1 MSSKISA
8 DVSYI
13 NANAEILLDYDSKN
27 REFSYSVPLTDSHE
41 FVILKPGLSD
51 VFALL
56 DVAAVHPSKIPLDSV
71 TISDT
76 AYRVLTKALADG
88 FALDDTALID
98 KDYIGT
104 KGNVATM
111 SDILGLLYEHPV
123 ADSCSM
129 SDVATQ
135 VWSYVRNFN
144 DSIVLIDN
152 ESNPLGKFV
161 LNTRVL
167 NASDAQFELLQGN
180 DQVDTL
186 GPVSDAVALTQDKN
200 VTDAF
205 TFSDTDSYSLGKGLS
220 DAISFTDYL
229 YIDFKTLTDSLS
241 LADTLVYHYY
251 DDIGVVDN
259 AAIVS
264 DSINI
269 SHNSGAIFNTAGV
282 PLNSVMLNAAVST
295 MDELAVTDDLQLID
309 VLSLEL
315 NGSATTNIVDSMATV
330 SDSINLA
337 KVSGGVLNGAGIPLN
352 NVPLN

>member
-8 DVSYI
+8 DVSYL

-27 REFSYSVPLTDSHE
+27 REFSYSVPLADAHA
-41 FVILKPGLSD
+41 FAIVKPGLSD

-56 DVAAVHPSKIPLDSV
+56 DVAAVHPSKIPLDNI

-88 FALDDTALID
+88 FALDDAALID

-135 VWSYVRNFN
+135 VWNYVRNFN
-144 DSIVLIDN
+144 DSIILVDS
-152 ESNPLGKFV
+152 ESNPLGTFI
-161 LNTRVL
+161 LNTGPL

-180 DQVDTL
+180 DQADTL
-186 GPVSDAVALTQDKN
+186 GPISEAIALTPSKN

-205 TFSDTDSYSLGKGLS
+205 TFSDTDSYNLGKGLS

-241 LADTLVYHYY
+241 LSEVLVNHFSKNSSDT
-251 DDIGVVDN
+251 VDM
-259 AAIVS
+259 
-264 DSINI
+264 
-269 SHNSGAIFNTAGV
+269 T
-282 PLNSVMLNAAVST
+282 
-295 MDELAVTDDLQLID
+295 
-309 VLSLEL
+309 
-315 NGSATTNIVDSMATV
+315 TV
-330 SDSINLA
+330 SDSINL
-337 KVSGGVLNGAGIPLN
+337 SYITGGVLNAAGVELN
-352 NVPLN
+352 NTTLN

>member
-111 SDILGLLYEHPV
+111 SDILGLLYGHPV

-129 SDVATQ
+129 SDVVAQ
-135 VWSYVRNFN
+135 AWDYVRTFN
-144 DSIVLIDN
+144 DSIVLVDS
-152 ESNPLGKFV
+152 ESNPLGTFV
-161 LNTRVL
+161 LNTSPL
-167 NASDAQFELLQGN
+167 NASDSQFELYKGN
-180 DQVDTL
+180 DQVDVL
-186 GPVSDAVALTQDKN
+186 GPISEAIALTPGKN

-220 DAISFTDYL
+220 DTISFTDYL

-241 LADTLVYHYY
+241 LSDTFVSHYY
-251 DDIGVVDN
+251 DNTTIVDN
-259 AAIVS
+259 A
-264 DSINI
+264 
-269 SHNSGAIFNTAGV
+269 
-282 PLNSVMLNAAVST
+282 
-295 MDELAVTDDLQLID
+295 
-309 VLSLEL
+309 
-315 NGSATTNIVDSMATV
+315 ATV
-330 SDSINLA
+330 SDSIDLT
-337 KVSGGVLNGAGIPLN
+337 KISGGVLNASGVQLN
-352 NVPLN
+352 NTTLN